1 MLGDLTDM
9 SEGARAM
16 AHAAAAIY
24 ALGGRSEPC
33 EIQGMRGRDLH
44 DSFIR
49 CEAALLAALM
59 LMLASPATGC
69 NRSTA
74 AAPRPGAGTGAPAGQ
89 GGTVPAT
96 TPAAAP
102 APVAPAPVLREV
114 EPPHAQPGLDGDSV
128 VAARLFAFGDS
139 QLRYQYGKRSFAQ
152 SPFAERMSFE
162 VAVRP
167 AALDDGSDLLLA
179 LFLDEHRARYAGH
192 TLVFLGDAA
201 DLSCEQEMDAFTASL
216 SRAGVARLL
225 AVTSNHDGFYAGNF
239 TSRSDVDGDLRVTD
253 MPHDWTRA
261 CSEPGRFADRRL
273 TKGRAVKRFHAL
285 LPPGPDWATEA
296 RFDRDGP
303 TQFRDSYLYY
313 LRQLGG
319 GDPGAPPVWGVF
331 LDTVDYRG
339 FAFERS
345 RGAGSVG
352 AVSREQLRFLDR
364 AMFEARIAAG
374 AAPVTFV
381 VFGHH
386 PYRTLEPQSRAR
398 LASFLDAHPE
408 IAAYVSAHA
417 HQSMERSIALPG
429 GRALPELI
437 VGSTTDAP
445 QSARLIEI
453 QVGEAQAGK
462 AGAGKAGAGKAGAGV
477 RRAALT
483 RRLVLDAD
491 ALCADIAPLPADA
504 IGYTG
509 YRIVRDSTP
518 DLDIGALEKIMFA
531 LSVDDLASQRTVQ
544 ALGAMIMEN
553 DLVRAFAR
561 LYADAPIRRSAPD
574 QAMLEGILARRYAA
588 GNDVAS
594 LRPYLRGDARPRE
607 ATSYSAWH
615 DPVMSRVLAVA
626 EHGLHRFGAH
636 AALFQRLRALRTSDP
651 DVRRYFACHAIHAA
665 EAESRSLRTRGDV
678 LYIR

>member
-1 MLGDLTDM
+1 
-9 SEGARAM
+9 
-16 AHAAAAIY
+16 
-24 ALGGRSEPC
+24 
-33 EIQGMRGRDLH
+33 MRGRDLH

-49 CEAALLAALM
+49 CNLALLAV
-59 LMLASPATGC
+59 LMLAPPAAGC
-69 NRSTA
+69 NRSA
-74 AAPRPGAGTGAPAGQ
+74 AHAPRSGPAPEAPLARDLVVAEPAVVRVAAPAVA
-89 GGTVPAT
+89 V
-96 TPAAAP
+96 PAAAVP
-102 APVAPAPVLREV
+102 AAAGSVLREV
-114 EPPHAQPGLDGDSV
+114 EPPRAQHRPGGDSV

-179 LFLDEHRARYAGH
+179 LFLDEHRARYPGH
-192 TLVFLGDAA
+192 SLVFLGDAA

-216 SRAGVARLL
+216 SRAGVDRLL

-239 TSRSDVDGDLRVTD
+239 TSRSDVDGNLRLTD

-261 CSEPGRFADRRL
+261 CSQPGRFVDRRL

-285 LPPGPDWATEA
+285 LPPGPGWATEA
-296 RFDRDGP
+296 RFDREGP

-313 LRQLGG
+313 LRRLGG

-339 FAFERS
+339 FALERS

-374 AAPVTFV
+374 AGPVTFV

-386 PYRTLEPQSRAR
+386 PYRTLEPRSRAR
-398 LASFLDAHPE
+398 LARFLDVHPE

-417 HQSMERSIALPG
+417 HQSMERSIELPG

-445 QSARLIEI
+445 QSARLVEI
-453 QVGEAQAGK
+453 HVSQTGK
-462 AGAGKAGAGKAGAGV
+462 AQAGV

-483 RRLVLDAD
+483 RRLVLDTG

-504 IGYTG
+504 VGYTG
-509 YRIVRDSTP
+509 YRILRDSTP
-518 DLDIGALEKIMFA
+518 DLDISALEKIMFA

-553 DLVRAFAR
+553 DLVRSFAR
-561 LYADAPIRRSAPD
+561 LYADAPIRRSTPD
-574 QAMLEGILARRYAA
+574 QAVLDGILARRYAA

-615 DPVMSRVLAVA
+615 DPVMSRILAVA

-651 DVRRYFACHAIHAA
+651 AVRRYFACHAIHAA
-665 EAESRSLRTRGDV
+665 EAESRTLRTRGNV

>member
-1 MLGDLTDM
+1 
-9 SEGARAM
+9 
-16 AHAAAAIY
+16 
-24 ALGGRSEPC
+24 
-33 EIQGMRGRDLH
+33 MRGRDLH
-44 DSFIR
+44 DSFVR
-49 CEAALLAALM
+49 RHAGLLAALM
-59 LMLASPATGC
+59 LMLAWPAAAC

-74 AAPRPGAGTGAPAGQ
+74 QAPRPGPDAPLSRELAAAVPARATAPA
-89 GGTVPAT
+89 TAPAPAALAPAV
-96 TPAAAP
+96 PAAAALAP
-102 APVAPAPVLREV
+102 ARPAPVLREV
-114 EPPHAQPGLDGDSV
+114 EPPLAQPGLDKSAA
-128 VAARLFAFGDS
+128 VAARVFAFGDS

-167 AALDDGSDLLLA
+167 AALDDGSDLLLG

-201 DLSCEQEMDAFTASL
+201 DLSCEQEMDAFVASL
-216 SRAGVARLL
+216 SRAGVGRLL

-239 TSRSDVDGDLRVTD
+239 TSRSDVDGNLRLTD

-261 CSEPGRFADRRL
+261 CAQPGRFADHRL

-285 LPPGPDWATEA
+285 LPPGPRWATEA

-303 TQFRDSYLYY
+303 TQYRDSYLYY
-313 LRQLGG
+313 LRRLGG

-339 FAFERS
+339 FALERS

-374 AAPVTFV
+374 AGPVTFV

-386 PYRTLEPQSRAR
+386 PYRTLEPRSRAR
-398 LASFLDAHPE
+398 LARFLDVHPE

-417 HQSMERSIALPG
+417 HQSMERSIELPG

-453 QVGEAQAGK
+453 RVAEGFSGK
-462 AGAGKAGAGKAGAGV
+462 DQGV

-483 RRLVLDAD
+483 RRLVLDTG
-491 ALCADIAPLPADA
+491 ALCADIAPLPADT

-509 YRIVRDSTP
+509 YRILRDSTP
-518 DLDIGALEKIMFA
+518 DLNIGMLEKLMFG
-531 LSVDDLASQRTVQ
+531 LGMDDLASQRTVQ

-553 DLVRAFAR
+553 DLVRSFAR
-561 LYADAPIRRSAPD
+561 LYADAPIRRSARD
-574 QAMLEGILARRYAA
+574 QAVLERILSRRYAA

-615 DPVMSRVLAVA
+615 DPAMSRVLAVA

-636 AALFQRLRALRTSDP
+636 AALIQRLRALRTSAP
-651 DVRRYFACHAIHAA
+651 AVRRYFACHAIHAA
-665 EAESRSLRTRGDV
+665 EAESRTLRTQGNV